1 MSAELESSSVLVVGG
16 AGFVGANVVREILE
30 RGVARVLV
38 VDNLLSAERENLPDD
53 RRTELLEGSIGD
65 DGVLGQ
71 LDDEFDFI
79 FHLATF
85 HGNQSSIADPIAD
98 HEHNL
103 VTTLKL
109 YEHVKDF
116 RRLRKLVYAASGCTL
131 AAHTSDEPEA
141 TTEDGPVPLD
151 LDSPY
156 QISKVVGEFYSVY
169 YHQRHGLPTVR
180 ARFQNVYG
188 PGEILGAGRWR
199 GTSAT
204 VWRNVVPTF
213 VYRALKGLPLE
224 LDDGGLASRDF
235 IYVDD
240 IVRGLLLCATAGPS
254 GEVYNLASGE
264 ETSIVQLATRV
275 NELAGNK
282 AELVIRP
289 ARDWDRSGR
298 RFGSPDKARR
308 ELRFVAEIHLD
319 VGLRAT
325 VDWTRKHLELIDRA
339 IRKHDEHMQK
349 LVDADISDLDPQ
361 PTVAIDTTRGEFA

>member
-1 MSAELESSSVLVVGG
+1 MSAELKSSSVLVVGG
-16 AGFVGANVVREILE
+16 AGFVGANVVRELLE
-30 RGVARVLV
+30 RGAARVLV
-38 VDNLLSAERENLPDD
+38 VDNLLSAERENLPEDP
-53 RRTELLEGSIGD
+53 RAELLEGSIGD
-65 DGVLGQ
+65 DAVLGR
-71 LDDEFDFI
+71 LDDEFDYI

-109 YEHVKDF
+109 YERVKDF
-116 RRLRKLVYAASGCTL
+116 KRLRKLVYAASGCTL
-131 AAHTSDEPEA
+131 AAHTSGEPEA

-204 VWRNVVPTF
+204 VWRNVVATF

-224 LDDGGLASRDF
+224 LDEGGLASRDF
-235 IYVDD
+235 IYVGD
-240 IVRGLLLCATAGPS
+240 IVRGLLLCAADGQP

-264 ETSIVQLATRV
+264 ETSILELARRV
-275 NELAGNK
+275 NALARNEAELA
-282 AELVIRP
+282 IRP

-298 RFGSPDKARR
+298 RFGSPEKARR
-308 ELRFVAEIHLD
+308 ELGFLTD
-319 VGLRAT
+319 VRLEEGLGAT
-325 VDWTRKHLELIDRA
+325 VDWTREHLELIDRA
-339 IRKHDEHMQK
+339 IRKHDQHMRE
-349 LVDADISDLDPQ
+349 V
-361 PTVAIDTTRGEFA
+361 GEAPLNARPEAAVGIESG